1 MNNNFFKQDLYSG
14 LYGNRNMSMTS
25 LYSPEEGYNRGNMFS
40 NLYDPYKNYNV
51 VTLSGNNEHEKM
63 FLELARVGFAKHE
76 INLYL
81 DLHPDDT
88 SMITLFNDYREK
100 ERVLTKEYEERFGP
114 ITTNSDVLNQ
124 TPFMW
129 VKERWPWEVD
139 RNV

>member
-14 LYGNRNMSMTS
+14 LYGNRNMNMTS

-51 VTLSGNNEHEKM
+51 VTLSGNNEQEKM
-63 FLELARVGFAKHE
+63 FLELSRVGFAKHE

-81 DLHPDDT
+81 DLHPEDT
-88 SMITLFNDYREK
+88 SMITLFNDYRER

-129 VKERWPWEVD
+129 VKEGWPWEVE